1 MTILLIVLI
10 IAAIASYLFFKSG
23 YQISSRDQE
32 LINKITAQEPVEQ
45 VYGATGEVHI
55 SDHLMIHYN
64 RIPPSAENKG
74 TVLLI
79 NGLGQTML
87 DWPAYLLDGLTNAG
101 YEIIRM
107 DNRDVGK
114 SSWIKDWGKGNYY
127 NLSDMAADAIAVL
140 DHLKVDQAHVIG
152 VSMGGMISQTLVLD
166 YPDRFLSLSSLLSTG
181 YFYDPELTQ
190 VTPAFRLGVAR
201 IIVKYRLKKS
211 AINSMKAQLSI
222 YHLLH
227 GDASYEVNKHAV
239 LNRAFYEVTKR
250 KGYNP
255 KASRQH
261 GVAIAKSGSRYDR
274 LGQISIPTLI
284 LHGTGDPLILVEHA
298 HKYHRL
304 IPNAKKCII
313 DGMGHDLPEKFQDLI
328 MTSIFNNISTTTH
341 S

>member
-23 YQISSRDQE
+23 YQISSRDQD
-32 LINKITAQEPVEQ
+32 LINKITALEPVEQ

-127 NLSDMAADAIAVL
+127 N
-140 DHLKVDQAHVIG
+140 
-152 VSMGGMISQTLVLD
+152 TLVLD

-181 YFYDPELTQ
+181 YFYDPESTQ

>member
-1 MTILLIVLI
+1 MTILLIALI
-10 IAAIASYLFFKSG
+10 IAVIGSYLFFKGG
-23 YQISSRDQE
+23 YQISSGDHE
-32 LINKITAQEPVEQ
+32 LINKIAAMDPVEH
-45 VYGATGEVHI
+45 VYGVTGEVHI
-55 SDHLMIHYN
+55 SDDLMIHYN
-64 RIPPSAENKG
+64 QIPPSSEHKG
-74 TVLLI
+74 TVLLV
-79 NGLGQTML
+79 NGLAQTML
-87 DWPAYLLDGLTNAG
+87 DWPAYILDGLTDAG

-107 DNRDVGK
+107 DNRDVGN
-114 SSWIKDWGKGNYY
+114 SSWVEDWGKGNYY
-127 NLSDMAADAIAVL
+127 KLSEMAADAIAVL

-190 VTPAFRLGVAR
+190 VTPAFRLGVGR
-201 IIVKYRLKKS
+201 IYLKYSLNRS

-239 LNRAFYEVTKR
+239 LNRAYYEVSRR

-298 HKYHRL
+298 QKYHRL

-313 DGMGHDLPEKFQDLI
+313 DGMGHDLPEKFQEQI
-328 MTSIFNNISTTTH
+328 MTAIFNNISTTTH
-341 S
+341 